1 MSLQERIREVFYPY
15 HPEFSEKKGV
25 TAVELV
31 IAERKSFLSRKK
43 LTYIA
48 RYRIDD
54 SAKEVRFTEML
65 KESGPGMSG
74 GDVDDISGPGVKKTT
89 YSTGRGSREGSIQEQ
104 SDLFGKKCSY
114 AFDFNTIRA
123 AVEKRVI
130 DGGYI
135 FQYQVTPIGL

>member
-1 MSLQERIREVFYPY
+1 MSLEERIREVFYPY
-15 HPEFSEKKGV
+15 HPEFSEKKGI
-25 TAVELV
+25 TTVELV

-48 RYRIDD
+48 RYRVED
-54 SAKEVRFTEML
+54 SVKEVRFTEML
-65 KESGPGMSG
+65 KESGSGMSG
-74 GDVDDISGPGVKKTT
+74 GDIDDTAGFGFKKAT
-89 YSTGRGSREGSIQEQ
+89 YSTGKGGREGSIQEQ
-104 SDLFGKKCSY
+104 SDMLGKKYSY
-114 AFDFNTIRA
+114 AFDFNQIRA